1 MQKTFYITTPI
12 YYPSNYL
19 HVGHCYTT
27 VAADVMARYK
37 RLTGHDVFFLT
48 GTDEHGEKIATKAK
62 ENGLTPQE
70 HVDKINVWIKALWR
84 RLDISYDH
92 FIRTTDDSHKR
103 SVTAIFQKLYDQGDI
118 YKGTYEG
125 LYCVSEEAYFTE
137 SQAVKR
143 DGKFFCP
150 SDDCGNELIRRTEEA
165 YFLKLSKYADWLLK
179 YYEEHPEFLEP
190 RERVNEMVNNFL
202 KPGLSD
208 LAVSRTNL
216 SWGIPV
222 PFDPKHTIYVW
233 IDALSNYITG
243 LGYASSDDALFRKFW
258 PADVH
263 LMAKEIVRF
272 HAIIWPITLKM
283 LGVPLPKKIY
293 GHGWILF
300 EGGKMAKS
308 KGNVVDPNVLADRY
322 GIDAIR
328 HFLMREMTFGY
339 DGHYTQE
346 AFLKRFN
353 ADLAND
359 LGNLWHRT
367 TTIVESA
374 FGGKLP
380 AFDAK
385 KLTDAERTLVD
396 KALALASSVEEKLEK
411 LQFSDALVAVWD
423 VISEA
428 NRYVAGEAPWKM
440 AKDASRTED
449 LSRVIVT
456 AMETLRIV
464 MTLLSPFLVETA
476 KKVFERMSYTPH
488 WDDARKFGVLAAG
501 TAITRGEPLFA
512 RVEIEKELAR
522 DAKPEKAASK
532 EKKMEKAPAMDG
544 TITYD
549 DFKKLTLLVAEVL
562 EAKRVEG
569 SEKLI
574 HMTIDIGTEK
584 RSVVGGLYP
593 HYTPETLI
601 GKRVVFLAN
610 LAPRKLMGIE
620 SQGMVLAA
628 GGETLSLL
636 TPDKDMS
643 IGTRIS

>member
-1 MQKTFYITTPI
+1 MSKSFYITTPI

-37 RLTGHDVFFLT
+37 RSTGHDVFFLT

-62 ENGLTPQE
+62 ENGLSPQE
-70 HVDKINVWIKALWR
+70 HVDKINVWIKALWK
-84 RLDISYDH
+84 RLHISYDH
-92 FIRTTDDSHKR
+92 FIRTTDEAHKKA
-103 SVTAIFQKLYDQGDI
+103 VTAIFQKLFDQGDI

-150 SDDCGNELIRRTEEA
+150 TDDCGNELIRRTEEA
-165 YFLKLSKYADWLLK
+165 YFLKLSKYADWLMA
-179 YYEEHPEFLEP
+179 YYNEHPEFLEP

-202 KPGLSD
+202 KPGLAD

-216 SWGIPV
+216 PWGIPV
-222 PFDPKHTIYVW
+222 PFDRKHTIYVW

-243 LGYASSDDALFRKFW
+243 LGYASAEDTLFKKFW

-283 LGVPLPKKIY
+283 LDIPLPKKIY

-308 KGNVVDPNVLADRY
+308 KGNVVDPNTLADRY
-322 GIDAIR
+322 GVDSIR

-367 TTIVESA
+367 ATIVESA
-374 FGGKLP
+374 FGGSLP
-380 AFDAK
+380 AFNK
-385 KLTDAERTLVD
+385 ENITDAERPLVE
-396 KALALASSVEEKLEK
+396 KALALAARVEKSLDA
-411 LQFSDALVAVWD
+411 LQFSDALTDIWD

-428 NRYVAGEAPWKM
+428 NRYVAGQAPWKM
-440 AKDASRTED
+440 AKDASRTAD
-449 LSRVIVT
+449 LTRVIVT
-456 AMETLRIV
+456 AVETLRIV
-464 MTLLSPFLVETA
+464 ATLLSPFLVETA
-476 KKVFERMSYTPH
+476 KTVFERLSYVPK
-488 WDDARKFGVLAAG
+488 WDDAKSFGVLPAG
-501 TAITRGEPLFA
+501 TKITRGEPLFA
-512 RVEIEKELAR
+512 RVDIEKELAR
-522 DAKPEKAASK
+522 DAKPEKAPLK
-532 EKKMEKAPAMDG
+532 EKKMDKAPPDG

-549 DFKKLTLLVAEVL
+549 DFKKLTLVVAQVL
-562 EAKRVEG
+562 EAKRVDG

-593 HYTPETLI
+593 HYTPETLVGRRI
-601 GKRVVFLAN
+601 VFLAN

-628 GGETLSLL
+628 GGDTLSLL
-636 TPDKDMS
+636 TPEKDMP
-643 IGTRIS
+643 IGSRIS